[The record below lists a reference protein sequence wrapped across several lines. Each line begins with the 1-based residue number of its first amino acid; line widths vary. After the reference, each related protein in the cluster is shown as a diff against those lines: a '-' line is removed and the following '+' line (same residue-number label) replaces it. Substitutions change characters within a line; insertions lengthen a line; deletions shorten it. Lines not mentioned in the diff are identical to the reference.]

1 MANPS
6 RTEWRIVN
14 SEANRKEVLMQ
25 RILTRAVSEST
36 SRSGFNREVCTGN
49 GTTLSVVEFV
59 VKDIDSRPE
68 FYKESLFPQCYPTV
82 AALTGKNGFRGSGRK
97 NHAVLIDGNSVK
109 IKFRNLQCY
118 PYLKSLWRWETDKLR
133 RRNRKSVKRLGNI
146 VKTVDIIS
154 GGWFQ
159 GGFSVWGFQGVS
171 GS

>member
-1 MANPS
+1 M
-6 RTEWRIVN
+6 N

-49 GTTLSVVEFV
+49 GTTLSVVEFI

-82 AALTGKNGFRGSGRK
+82 AALIGKNGFRGSGRK
-97 NHAVLIDGNSVK
+97 NHAVLIGGNSVK

-118 PYLKSLWRWETDKLR
+118 PTFPRLSYFVSLVCPSPIFKAILDR
-133 RRNRKSVKRLGNI
+133 GNI
-146 VKTVDIIS
+146 VNS
-154 GGWFQ
+154 
-159 GGFSVWGFQGVS
+159 
-171 GS
+171 